1 LLHFS
6 PTPASLWIGI
16 AALFLAASLSL
27 LAIKRS
33 PRRNRTIA
41 LECLRMVAITAVVIM
56 LWQPEWQKTLHPDT
70 KPQIV
75 ILHDAS
81 KSMETIDASIPA
93 MPNSE
98 AKVVSRAELSSTT
111 LSSDLWNP
119 LAAGGKNEVL
129 RIPFAKAAA
138 DTIAGTDID
147 SALSDT
153 LKQHDNLRA
162 VIMLSD
168 GDHNLGQPPVAA
180 AQKMRVRGI
189 PLFAMPIGST
199 QRMPDIEIL
208 TVAAPSYGIV
218 GENVQIPF
226 TIRSSLDRE
235 VRTVIRMRDE
245 KGNEQSKNIV
255 IPPNAETYDSL
266 LWRIRKEG
274 ASTLELSLP
283 VHERERIATNNTR
296 KFSIAGRPEKIRV
309 LVVESL
315 PRWEYR
321 FLRNALSRDPGVELS
336 CLLFHPTL
344 GPGGGPHYIS
354 SFPSKPEDLAPYD
367 VIFLGDVGIGN
378 NQLTKEQCTL
388 IRGLVENQASGV
400 VFLPGSRGNQFSL
413 LDTDLADLMP
423 VVLDDTQRNGIRDPL
438 AAPLTLTSEGR
449 SSLLTLL
456 GENEEENPEIWQQLP
471 GFHWHAAVIKAKAG
485 AEVLAVH
492 GNSRSKFGAAP
503 LLVTK
508 SAGNGKVLF
517 MGIDSAWRWRR
528 GVEDLYHY
536 RFWGQVARWMSYQRN
551 MAAGKRVRMFFNPE
565 RPQPGDTVTLNANAF
580 EPDGSPLRDGGVSVD
595 LSSPDGRSQRLSLE
609 KLESTWGSFSGRFKV
624 DQPGT
629 WKVRVTNHNDESN
642 PLETSLIAQ
651 GSEIEKTGQPARP
664 EVLEEITRITRGRI
678 IQPDQIPSLINEI
691 NALPQPHP
699 IISRTP
705 LWSHWATLTALI
717 SLLATFWTARKLSG
731 QF

>member
-1 LLHFS
+1 MLHFS

-16 AALFLAASLSL
+16 AALILAASLSL

-33 PRRNRTIA
+33 PRRKRTIT
-41 LECLRMVAITAVVIM
+41 LECLRMIAITAVVIM

-70 KPQIV
+70 KPQIA

-93 MPNSE
+93 TPNSE

-111 LSSDLWNP
+111 LSSELWNP
-119 LAAGGKNEVL
+119 LAANGKNDVL
-129 RIPFAKAAA
+129 RIPFAKAAP

-168 GDHNLGQPPVAA
+168 GDHNLGQPPVSA

-400 VFLPGSRGNQFSL
+400 VFLPGSKGNQFSL

-423 VVLDDTQRNGIRDPL
+423 VVLDDKQRNGIRDPL

-456 GENEEENPEIWQQLP
+456 GENEEENPEIWRQLP

-485 AEVLAVH
+485 AEVIAVH

-551 MAAGKRVRMFFNPE
+551 MAAGKRVRVFFNPE

-595 LSSPDGRSQRLSLE
+595 LTSPDGRSQRLSLE

-629 WKVRVTNHNDESN
+629 WKLRVTNHNDESN

-691 NALPQPHP
+691 NALPQTRP

-717 SLLATFWTARKLSG
+717 ALLATFWTARKLSG

>member
-1 LLHFS
+1 MLHFS
-6 PTPASLWIGI
+6 PTPTSLWIGI
-16 AALFLAASLSL
+16 TALILAAALSSLTIARSSQRRRTTL
-27 LAIKRS
+27 LEGMRMLAIAMVV
-33 PRRNRTIA
+33 A
-41 LECLRMVAITAVVIM
+41 L
-56 LWQPEWQKTLHPDT
+56 LWQPEWQKIIQPES

-81 KSMETIDASIPA
+81 KSMETIDASNTSDMGP
-93 MPNSE
+93 
-98 AKVVSRAELSSTT
+98 KVLSRAEAATKILASDDWRT
-111 LSSDLWNP
+111 LESN
-119 LAAGGKNEVL
+119 GKNEVT
-129 RIPFAKAAA
+129 RISFAKAAP
-138 DTIAGTDID
+138 DTIAGTDINA
-147 SALSDT
+147 ALTDA
-153 LKQHDNLRA
+153 LKRHDNLRA

-168 GDHNLGQPPVAA
+168 GDHNIGTSPITA
-180 AQKMRVRGI
+180 AQKMRMRDI
-189 PLFAMPIGST
+189 PLFAIPVGST
-199 QRMPDIEIL
+199 KRLPDIEIL
-208 TVAAPSYGIV
+208 TVAAPGYGIV

-235 VRTVIRMRDE
+235 VRTVVRMRDE
-245 KGNEQSKNIV
+245 SGLEQLKNIT
-255 IPPNAETYDSL
+255 IAPNSETYESM
-266 LWRIRKEG
+266 LWRIRQEG
-274 ASTLELSLP
+274 SSTLQIFLP
-283 VHERERIATNNTR
+283 VHELELIPTNNTH
-296 KFSIAGRPEKIRV
+296 KFSIAGRPEKIRA
-309 LVVESL
+309 LIVESL

-354 SFPSKPEDLAPYD
+354 AFPSKPEDLAPYD

-400 VFLPGSRGNQFSL
+400 VFLPGSKGNQFSL

-423 VVLDDTQRNGIRDPL
+423 VVLDDKQRKGIRDPL

-456 GENEEENPEIWQQLP
+456 GENEEENPEIWRQLP
-471 GFHWHAAVIKAKAG
+471 GFHWHAPVIKAKAG

-492 GNSRSKFGAAP
+492 GNSRGKFGATP

-551 MAAGKRVRMFFNPE
+551 MAAGKRVRVFFNPE
-565 RPQPGDTVTLNANAF
+565 RPQPSDTVTLNANAF
-580 EPDGSPLRDGGVSVD
+580 EPDGSPLRDGAVSVD
-595 LSSPDGRSQRLSLE
+595 LTSPDGRSQRLSLE

-629 WKVRVTNHNDESN
+629 WKLRVTNHNDESN

-691 NALPQPHP
+691 NALPQPRP
-699 IISRTP
+699 IISRIP
-705 LWSHWATLTALI
+705 LWSHWVTLTALI
-717 SLLATFWTARKLSG
+717 ALLATFWTARKLSG

>member
-1 LLHFS
+1 M
-6 PTPASLWIGI
+6 I
-16 AALFLAASLSL
+16 
-27 LAIKRS
+27 
-33 PRRNRTIA
+33 
-41 LECLRMVAITAVVIM
+41 VIM
-56 LWQPEWQKTLHPDT
+56 LMQPEWRKTLHPST

-81 KSMETIDASIPA
+81 KSMETIDAPMPA
-93 MPNSE
+93 TPSSE
-98 AKVVSRAELSSTT
+98 AKVVSRAELTSAMLASE
-111 LSSDLWNP
+111 LWNP
-119 LAAGGKNEVL
+119 LSANGKNEIL
-129 RIPFAKAAA
+129 RIPFAKAAPDA
-138 DTIAGTDID
+138 VSGTNID
-147 SALSDT
+147 AALNDT

-168 GDHNLGQPPVAA
+168 GDHNMGQPPIAA
-180 AQKMRVRGI
+180 AQKFRVRNI
-189 PLFAMPIGST
+189 PLFAIPVGST
-199 QRMPDIEIL
+199 QRLPDIEIL
-208 TVAAPSYGIV
+208 TVNAPSYGIV

-235 VRTVIRMRDE
+235 VRSVIRVRDE
-245 KGNEQSKNIV
+245 RGNEQSKSIV
-255 IPPNAETYDSL
+255 IPPNAETYESL

-274 ASTLELSLP
+274 SSTLEISLP
-283 VHERERIATNNTR
+283 VHERELIATNNTR

-309 LVVESL
+309 LVVESR

-336 CLLFHPTL
+336 CLLFHTTL

-354 SFPSKPEDLAPYD
+354 SFPSKPEELAPYD

-378 NQLTKEQCTL
+378 NQLTKEQCSL

-400 VFLPGSRGNQFSL
+400 VFLPGSKGHQFSL
-413 LDTDLADLMP
+413 LDTELADLMP
-423 VVLDDTQRNGIRDPL
+423 VVLDDTQRNGIRDSLATPL
-438 AAPLTLTSEGR
+438 SLTSEGR

-456 GENEEENPEIWQQLP
+456 GDNEEENPEVWRQLP
-471 GFHWHAAVIKAKAG
+471 GFFWHAPVIKAKAG

-492 GNSRSKFGAAP
+492 GNNRGKFGPTP

-551 MAAGKRVRMFFNPE
+551 MAAGKRVRVYFNPE
-565 RPQPGDTVTLNANAF
+565 RPQTGDMVTINANAF
-580 EPDGSPLRDGGVSVD
+580 EPDGSPLRDGGVDVD
-595 LSSPDGRSQRLSLE
+595 LTSPDGRAQRLSLE
-609 KLESTWGSFSGRFKV
+609 KLESTWGSFSGRFTI

-629 WKVRVTNHNDESN
+629 WKLRVINSKDESN
-642 PLETSLIAQ
+642 PLETSLVAQ
-651 GSEIEKTGQPARP
+651 GSEIEKTGQPALP
-664 EVLEEITRITRGRI
+664 EVLEEIARITRGRM
-678 IQPDQIPSLINEI
+678 IQPDQIPSLVNDIK
-691 NALPQPHP
+691 ALPEPRP
-699 IISRTP
+699 IISSTP
-705 LWSHWATLTALI
+705 LWSHWATVTALI
-717 SLLATFWTARKLSG
+717 ALLATFWTARKLSG

>member
-6 PTPASLWIGI
+6 PTPTSLWIGI
-16 AALFLAASLSL
+16 IALILAASLSF

-33 PRRNRTIA
+33 PRRKRTIL
-41 LECLRMVAITAVVIM
+41 LESMRMIAITIVVI
-56 LWQPEWQKTLHPDT
+56 LTWQPEWRKILNPKS
-70 KPQIV
+70 KPQIA

-81 KSMETIDASIPA
+81 RSMETIDATNTSGTGP
-93 MPNSE
+93 
-98 AKVVSRAELSSTT
+98 KVISRAEAVVGILA
-111 LSSDLWNP
+111 SDDWHSLESN
-119 LAAGGKNEVL
+119 GKNEVL
-129 RIPFAKAAA
+129 PMPFAKVES
-138 DTIAGTDID
+138 DTIAYTNID
-147 SALSDT
+147 DALNDT

-168 GDHNLGQPPVAA
+168 GDHNLGQSPIAT

-199 QRMPDIEIL
+199 QRLPDIDIL

-218 GENVQIPF
+218 GENLQIPF

-245 KGNEQSKNIV
+245 KGNEQSKNII

-266 LWRIRKEG
+266 LWRIRNEG

-283 VHERERIATNNTR
+283 VHESELIAANNIR
-296 KFSIAGRPEKIRV
+296 KFSITGRPEKIRV

-344 GPGGGPHYIS
+344 GPGAGPHYIS
-354 SFPSKPEDLAPYD
+354 SFPTKPEELAPYD
-367 VIFLGDVGIGN
+367 VIFLGDVGINN

-400 VFLPGSRGNQFSL
+400 VFLPGSKGNQFSL
-413 LDTDLADLMP
+413 RDSDLADLMP
-423 VVLDDTQRNGIRDPL
+423 VVLDDKQRNGIRDPL
-438 AAPLTLTSEGR
+438 PTPLTLTSEGR

-456 GENEEENPEIWQQLP
+456 GENEQENADIWRQLP
-471 GFHWHAAVIKAKAG
+471 GFHWHAPVVKAKAG

-492 GNSRSKFGAAP
+492 GNSRNKFGAAP

-551 MAAGKRVRMFFNPE
+551 MAAGKRVRVFFNPE
-565 RPQPGDTVTLNANAF
+565 RPQPGDTVTLNASAF
-580 EPDGSPLRDGGVSVD
+580 EPDGSPLRNGSVSVD

-629 WKVRVTNHNDESN
+629 WKLRVTNHNDESN

-678 IQPDQIPSLINEI
+678 IQPYQIPSLINEI
-691 NALPQPHP
+691 NALPQPRP
-699 IISRTP
+699 IISRTH
-705 LWSHWATLTALI
+705 LLSHWATLTALI
-717 SLLATFWTARKLSG
+717 TLLATFWAARKLSG

>member
-1 LLHFS
+1 MLHFS
-6 PTPASLWIGI
+6 PTPASFWIGI
-16 AALFLAASLSL
+16 VALILAAALSA
-27 LAIKRS
+27 LAIVRSSHRKRS
-33 PRRNRTIA
+33 A
-41 LECLRMVAITAVVIM
+41 LLEGMRMLAITIVVVL
-56 LWQPEWQKTLHPDT
+56 LWQPEWQKILHPDS
-70 KPQIV
+70 KPQIA

-81 KSMETIDASIPA
+81 KSMETIDAASTSADGP
-93 MPNSE
+93 
-98 AKVVSRAELSSTT
+98 KVVSRADASTAILASDQWRT
-111 LSSDLWNP
+111 LESND
-119 LAAGGKNEVL
+119 KNEVL
-129 RIPFAKAAA
+129 RIPFAKP
-138 DTIAGTDID
+138 DEEKKTIHGTDID
-147 SALSDT
+147 AALNDT
-153 LKQHDNLRA
+153 LKRHDNLRA

-168 GDHNLGQPPVAA
+168 GDHNIGQPPIAA

-189 PLFAMPIGST
+189 PLFAMPLGST
-199 QRMPDIEIL
+199 KRLPDIEIL

-226 TIRSSLDRE
+226 TIRSSLDLE
-235 VRTVIRMRDE
+235 VRTVVRMRDE
-245 KGNEQSKNIV
+245 NGIEHSKNIT
-255 IPPNAETYDSL
+255 IAPNTETYDSL

-274 ASTLELSLP
+274 TSTLEISLP
-283 VHERERIATNNTR
+283 VQERELIAANNTR

-315 PRWEYR
+315 PRWEFR

-344 GPGGGPHYIS
+344 GPGAGLHYIS
-354 SFPSKPEDLAPYD
+354 SFPTKPEELAPYD

-378 NQLTKEQCTL
+378 NQLTKEQCSL

-400 VFLPGSRGNQFSL
+400 VFLPGSKGNQFSL

-423 VVLDDTQRNGIRDPL
+423 VVLDDTQRNGVRDPL
-438 AAPLTLTSEGR
+438 PAPLTLTSEGR

-456 GENEEENPEIWQQLP
+456 GENEEENSEVWRQLP
-471 GFHWHAAVIKAKAG
+471 GFYWHAPVIKAKAG
-485 AEVLAVH
+485 TEVLAVH
-492 GNSRSKFGAAP
+492 GNSRGRFGPAP

-551 MAAGKRVRMFFNPE
+551 MAAGKRVRVYFNPE
-565 RPQPGDTVTLNANAF
+565 RPQPGDTVTINANAF
-580 EPDGSPLRDGGVSVD
+580 EPDGSPLRDGSVAVD
-595 LSSPDGRSQRLSLE
+595 LTAPDGRAQRLTLG
-609 KLESTWGSFSGRFKV
+609 KMESTWGSFSGRFKV

-629 WKVRVTNHNDESN
+629 WKLRASNSNDESN
-642 PLETSLIAQ
+642 PLETNLIAQ

-664 EVLEEITRITRGRI
+664 EVLEEMTRITRGRI
-678 IQPDQIPSLINEI
+678 IQPDQINTLINDI
-691 NALPQPHP
+691 NALPEPRP
-699 IISRTP
+699 IISSTP
-705 LWSHWATLTALI
+705 LWSHWATLAALI
-717 SLLATFWTARKLSG
+717 TLLATFWTARKLSG

>member
-1 LLHFS
+1 M
-6 PTPASLWIGI
+6 
-16 AALFLAASLSL
+16 
-27 LAIKRS
+27 
-33 PRRNRTIA
+33 
-41 LECLRMVAITAVVIM
+41 RM
-56 LWQPEWQKTLHPDT
+56 
-70 KPQIV
+70 
-75 ILHDAS
+75 
-81 KSMETIDASIPA
+81 
-93 MPNSE
+93 
-98 AKVVSRAELSSTT
+98 
-111 LSSDLWNP
+111 
-119 LAAGGKNEVL
+119 
-129 RIPFAKAAA
+129 
-138 DTIAGTDID
+138 
-147 SALSDT
+147 
-153 LKQHDNLRA
+153 
-162 VIMLSD
+162 
-168 GDHNLGQPPVAA
+168 
-180 AQKMRVRGI
+180 RGI
-189 PLFAMPIGST
+189 PLFAIPVGST
-199 QRMPDIEIL
+199 KRLPDIDIL

-235 VRTVIRMRDE
+235 VRTVVRMRDE
-245 KGNEQSKNIV
+245 SGHEQSKNIT
-255 IPPNAETYDSL
+255 IAPNSETYDSM

-274 ASTLELSLP
+274 SSTLQISLP
-283 VHERERIATNNTR
+283 VHERELIVANNTH

-309 LVVESL
+309 LVVESF
-315 PRWEYR
+315 PRWEFR

-344 GPGGGPHYIS
+344 GPGAGKHYIP

-400 VFLPGSRGNQFSL
+400 VFLPGSKGNQFSL
-413 LDTDLADLMP
+413 LATDLADLMP
-423 VVLDDTQRNGIRDPL
+423 VVLDDRQRNGIRDPL
-438 AAPLTLTSEGR
+438 ATPLTLTSEGR

-456 GENEEENPEIWQQLP
+456 GENEEENPEIWRQLP
-471 GFHWHAAVIKAKAG
+471 GFHWHAPVIKAKAG

-492 GNSRSKFGAAP
+492 GNSRSKFGATP

-551 MAAGKRVRMFFNPE
+551 MAAGKRVRVFFNPE

-580 EPDGSPLRDGGVSVD
+580 EPDGSPLRVGSVSVD
-595 LSSPDGRSQRLSLE
+595 LSSPDGRSQRLNLE
-609 KLESTWGSFSGRFKV
+609 KLESTWGSFSGRFKI

-629 WKVRVTNHNDESN
+629 WKLRVTNHNDESN

-664 EVLEEITRITRGRI
+664 EVLEEITRITHGRI
-678 IQPDQIPSLINEI
+678 IQPDQIHSLVNKIK
-691 NALPQPHP
+691 ALPQPRP

-705 LWSHWATLTALI
+705 LWSHWATLVALI
-717 SLLATFWTARKLSG
+717 TLLATLWTARKLSG